1 MKVAILG
8 SGAFGGAISKL
19 LERRNHDIHLW
30 SYREDEAREIR
41 ETRRIPN
48 LPALQ
53 VGPGVHVTHDLEEA
67 VAGAP
72 IVFQATPVQGIR
84 AVLRQAVLH
93 LDANA
98 IVINGSKGIEVET
111 LSTVEDVF
119 REVLPAA
126 TFRRAV
132 YFSGPTFAA
141 EIARDLPAALL
152 GASRDHDSLKKV
164 KSAFTTERFHIFDTT
179 DTTGVCLAGAL
190 KNVYAIA
197 AGASDTLGLGTNAR
211 AALVSRSLAELS
223 HLGVKMGADPITFL
237 GLAGLGD
244 LVLTCTGD
252 LSRNRRLG
260 MALGEGSTAEEA
272 FEKLHGV
279 AEGYF
284 TAKAMHSLASKCS
297 THLPIAALVYQVLYE
312 GLDIEEAVHILL
324 SLDTFHE
331 FSWHRAGSASDS
343 DAKP

>member
-8 SGAFGGAISKL
+8 SGAFGGAVSTL
-19 LERRNHDIHLW
+19 LERRAHQVYLW
-30 SYREDEAREIR
+30 SHREDAAREIR

-48 LPALQ
+48 LPSLRIPSAVQ
-53 VGPGVHVTHDLEEA
+53 VTHDMEEA
-67 VAGAP
+67 VTGAP
-72 IVFQATPVQGIR
+72 LVFQATPVQGIR
-84 AVLRQAVLH
+84 AVLRQAVPH
-93 LDANA
+93 LDAKA
-98 IVINGSKGIEVET
+98 IVINGSKGIEVDT
-111 LSTVEDVF
+111 LSTVEDLF
-119 REVLPAA
+119 REVLPP
-126 TFRRAV
+126 TLFRRAV

-141 EIARDLPAALL
+141 ELAKGLPAALV
-152 GASRDHDSLKKV
+152 GASADRDALKKA
-164 KSAFTTERFHIFDTT
+164 KAAFTTDRFHVFDTT

-260 MALGEGSTAEEA
+260 MALGEGRKAEEA
-272 FEKLHGV
+272 FEALHGV

-284 TAKAMHSLASKCS
+284 TAKAMHALAREHH
-297 THLPIAALVYQVLYE
+297 THLPIARLVYQVLYE
-312 GLDIEEAVHILL
+312 ELDIEEAVRILL

-331 FSWHRAGSASDS
+331 FSWHRAA
-343 DAKP
+343 